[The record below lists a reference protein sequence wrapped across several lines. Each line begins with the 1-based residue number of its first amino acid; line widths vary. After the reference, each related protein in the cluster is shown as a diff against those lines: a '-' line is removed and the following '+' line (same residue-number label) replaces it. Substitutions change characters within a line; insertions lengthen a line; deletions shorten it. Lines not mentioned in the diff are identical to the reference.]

1 MATYLLIS
9 KTHQESLIRHLQRL
23 LPTTELERDTL
34 RSLIHTLERAPET
47 FLPEIHQFR
56 DSAGQLLDIAGW
68 NRDDAEI
75 RIHQESG
82 VHKPLTWEGCHIHW
96 PGMHAVTRRS

>member
-23 LPTTELERDTL
+23 LPTTGLENDTL

-56 DSAGQLLDIAGW
+56 DSAGQLHDIAGW

-75 RIHQESG
+75 RIHQEPG

>member
-9 KTHQESLIRHLQRL
+9 KVHQESIIRHLQRL

-56 DSAGQLLDIAGW
+56 NSVGQLHDIAGW